1 MVGEVGIAIADFV
14 EVALPQ
20 MDLDLTGADELEAT
34 KPHEEEERQ
43 PTMTSD
49 PATASSG
56 LDIVDLAQSATI
68 HTT

>member
-1 MVGEVGIAIADFV
+1 MVGEVGMAIADFV

-20 MDLDLTGADELEAT
+20 MDLAGADKLEAT

-43 PTMTSD
+43 HTMTSD

>member
-1 MVGEVGIAIADFV
+1 MVGEVGMAIADFV

-20 MDLDLTGADELEAT
+20 MDLTGADELEAT

-43 PTMTSD
+43 PTMISD